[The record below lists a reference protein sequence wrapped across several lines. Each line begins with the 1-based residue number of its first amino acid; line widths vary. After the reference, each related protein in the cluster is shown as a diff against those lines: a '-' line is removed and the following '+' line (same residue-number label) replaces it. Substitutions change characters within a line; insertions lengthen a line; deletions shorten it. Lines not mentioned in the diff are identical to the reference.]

1 MTNAATQTLLHRLQS
16 LGAPELRRLLV
27 EHLTRRKLGLYWE
40 SDAIERD
47 AALNADVVLPRHR
60 PDLSHRADGMPPDAP
75 HRNLLV
81 EGDNF
86 DALRLLKSTHAGRI
100 RVIYIDPPYNT
111 GNQDWVIT
119 ASRKARRIPKVYG
132 KVLFVTKDSDRL
144 RIVNDDGSLGAVF
157 DWDELDPAWKWMR
170 ETK

>member
-1 MTNAATQTLLHRLQS
+1 MTNAATPSLHARLES
-16 LGAPELRRLLV
+16 LGAPELRRLLI

-60 PDLSHRADGMPPDAP
+60 PELSHRAADMPTDGM
-75 HRNLLV
+75 HRNLLI

-111 GNQDWVIT
+111 GNQDWVYNDRFVGENDRWRHSQWLEFLVPT
-119 ASRKARRIPKVYG
+119 PRAGAR
-132 KVLFVTKDSDRL
+132 
-144 RIVNDDGSLGAVF
+144 
-157 DWDELDPAWKWMR
+157 PAGTRRRGRDFNQRR
-170 ETK
+170 EPRQVRAAAG

>member
-1 MTNAATQTLLHRLQS
+1 MTNAATPSLHARLVS

-47 AALNADVVLPRHR
+47 AALNADIVLPVHR
-60 PDLSHRADGMPPDAP
+60 PELSHRTADMPAGGL
-75 HRNLLV
+75 HRNLLI

-86 DALRLLKSTHAGRI
+86 DALRLLKSTHAGRV

-111 GNQDWVIT
+111 GN
-119 ASRKARRIPKVYG
+119 
-132 KVLFVTKDSDRL
+132 
-144 RIVNDDGSLGAVF
+144 
-157 DWDELDPAWKWMR
+157 
-170 ETK
+170 